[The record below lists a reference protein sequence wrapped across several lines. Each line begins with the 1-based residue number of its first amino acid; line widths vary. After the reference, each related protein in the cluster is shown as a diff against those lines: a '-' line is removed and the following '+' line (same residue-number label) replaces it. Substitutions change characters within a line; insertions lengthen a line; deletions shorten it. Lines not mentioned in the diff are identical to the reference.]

1 MDAYCVTG
9 SSGFLGSE
17 FVRQLLRSGSKVVGL
32 DKTVSDP
39 SSNQFQYCY
48 FDLLKVD
55 TIRSM
60 ALEQRVV
67 IHCAGISDLYEA
79 QQSLIET
86 IQANFIG
93 TIELARQF
101 VDRYGDQDDAFFI
114 YASSVYAVV
123 DSQNFYGLS
132 KFMTEQYLIALFA
145 GVKAKCMIMR
155 FGSIFGGGSGLNNGI
170 RKMIESGIKDGR
182 VVYDGYSDS
191 VRDYI
196 HVSDAVA
203 LTLKE
208 IQSPRNNETVVCT
221 VTGGSPRPVSEV
233 ANSLTAILG
242 LDQDPIFRNT
252 KNSLNYR
259 LSPASHSYVT
269 LKKLTPEYETRLEEH
284 LVRLIEEMSSQQ
296 E

>member
-1 MDAYCVTG
+1 MYNQVAVG
-9 SSGFLGSE
+9 K
-17 FVRQLLRSGSKVVGL
+17 RAHLRV
-32 DKTVSDP
+32 
-39 SSNQFQYCY
+39 
-48 FDLLKVD
+48 
-55 TIRSM
+55 
-60 ALEQRVV
+60 
-67 IHCAGISDLYEA
+67 
-79 QQSLIET
+79 
-86 IQANFIG
+86 
-93 TIELARQF
+93 
-101 VDRYGDQDDAFFI
+101 
-114 YASSVYAVV
+114 
-123 DSQNFYGLS
+123 
-132 KFMTEQYLIALFA
+132 
-145 GVKAKCMIMR
+145 
-155 FGSIFGGGSGLNNGI
+155 FGSDY
-170 RKMIESGIKDGR
+170 ETVDGT
-182 VVYDGYSDS
+182 G

-259 LSPASHSYVT
+259 SSPASHSYVT